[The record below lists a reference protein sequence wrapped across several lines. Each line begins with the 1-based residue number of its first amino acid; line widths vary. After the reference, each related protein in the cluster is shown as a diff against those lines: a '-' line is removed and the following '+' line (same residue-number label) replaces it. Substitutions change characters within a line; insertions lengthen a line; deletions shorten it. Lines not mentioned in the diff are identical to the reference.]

1 MPIPLEFLIV
11 DNNRDNRF
19 LLTKTLLRKYPAAKI
34 HEHEDSEGAMKV
46 VNAADLSAAVVHR
59 AADMDGIFL
68 IRMMRE
74 AKPKL
79 PILSVS
85 GFDRREQAYAA
96 GANAFLHYDAWLSL
110 GRIVEEMLRTGQTEN
125 PFQALA
131 VDPTERA
138 RA

>member
-1 MPIPLEFLIV
+1 MPIPIEFLIV

-19 LLTKTLLRKYPAAKI
+19 LLTKTLLRKYTAAKI

-46 VNAADLSAAVVHR
+46 VNAADLTAAVVHR

-68 IRMMRE
+68 IRMIRE